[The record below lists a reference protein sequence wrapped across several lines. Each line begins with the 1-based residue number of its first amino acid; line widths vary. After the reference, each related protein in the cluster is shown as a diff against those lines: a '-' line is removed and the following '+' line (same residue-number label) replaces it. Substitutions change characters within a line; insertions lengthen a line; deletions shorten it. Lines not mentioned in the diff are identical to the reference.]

1 MPIPSSIPSASGAPT
16 SIGRSLTT
24 WRVAE
29 SEDVEKGS
37 GERPGAL
44 LTRRTEEGMEPD
56 DLLCSRNSRLQ
67 NDSREQADRSCCS
80 QNAHDQMCS
89 SDARS
94 KEQSAYSLWGSWG
107 IRRPSLGLEA
117 RLGQS
122 IIKQSEGRAGEEYL
136 PVGGRVRKLSAI
148 KGGRQ
153 RAGATWLP
161 SC

>member
-1 MPIPSSIPSASGAPT
+1 MLKKGA
-16 SIGRSLTT
+16 
-24 WRVAE
+24 
-29 SEDVEKGS
+29 GS
-37 GERPGAL
+37 GQVPFL
-44 LTRRTEEGMEPD
+44 LAEQRRGWSLMIFCARATRGLRMTRGSRQTVLLARRT
-56 DLLCSRNSRLQ
+56 RTIR
-67 NDSREQADRSCCS
+67 
-80 QNAHDQMCS
+80 MCS

-94 KEQSAYSLWGSWG
+94 EEQSAYSLWESWG

-122 IIKQSEGRAGEEYL
+122 IVKQSEGR
-136 PVGGRVRKLSAI
+136 VRFSGGRVRKLSAI